1 VSEEIDIVRQMEE
14 DISNAEKKPTVM
26 VAMPAYNEELR
37 IAETV
42 SGVKPYADVVVVVD
56 DGSKDKSLCILNSYA
71 AKDARIKVFHQ
82 ENQGVS
88 VARNTGISNA
98 SADYIVFVD

>member
-1 VSEEIDIVRQMEE
+1 MFVSEEIDIVRQMEE

-26 VAMPAYNEELR
+26 VAMPAYNEERR

-56 DGSKDKSLCILNSYA
+56 DGS
-71 AKDARIKVFHQ
+71 RIKQLPLPRRKEQWF
-82 ENQGVS
+82 
-88 VARNTGISNA
+88 
-98 SADYIVFVD
+98 SATR